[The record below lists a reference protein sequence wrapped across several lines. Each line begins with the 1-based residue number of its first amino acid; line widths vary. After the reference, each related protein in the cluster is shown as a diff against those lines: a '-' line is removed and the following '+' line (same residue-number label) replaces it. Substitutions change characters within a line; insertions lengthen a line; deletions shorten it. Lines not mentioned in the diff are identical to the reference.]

1 MCTVA
6 ASGWWFLWPLC
17 FFGFWIVVG
26 VTLRFGMWGRHRS
39 MQSGRWHPNHS
50 AEGIL
55 AERFARDE
63 LTEQEYRDRLNV
75 IRFPRTAS

>member
-1 MCTVA
+1 MCNW
-6 ASGWWFLWPLC
+6 ASGGLWFLWPLW

-26 VTLRFGMWGRHRS
+26 LIFRFGFIGRR
-39 MQSGRWHPNHS
+39 RWHHAGPWSPAHS

-63 LTEQEYRDRLNV
+63 ITEKEYRDRVDVL
-75 IRFPRTAS
+75 RGSRTK